1 MVPLLQSQLFAARA
15 RIRAGRESRCDRFD
29 RPFYDKAFT
38 DYLTVPRFQLM
49 GKRENAAV

>member
-15 RIRAGRESRCDRFD
+15 RKGRCDRFD

-38 DYLTVPRFQLM
+38 DYPYCARFQLM
-49 GKRENAAV
+49 GKRESAAV